1 MPRKID
7 YSRMVMLTLTPSQ
20 SVILKAILEVV
31 WERSQIRP
39 VEVENLIADV
49 NDSIDLQLKAIAW
62 PEDRRK
68 APYPV

>member
-1 MPRKID
+1 MPRKPD

-20 SVILKAILEVV
+20 SVVLKALLATIGQRAIDPPLEV
-31 WERSQIRP
+31 EH
-39 VEVENLIADV
+39 LICDV

-68 APYPV
+68 TPYPV

>member
-1 MPRKID
+1 MKKPD
-7 YSRMVMLTLTPSQ
+7 YSRMVVLTLTPSQ
-20 SVILKAILEVV
+20 SVVLKAILEVIGQ
-31 WERSQIRP
+31 RASDP
-39 VEVENLIADV
+39 PLEVSHLIADV